1 MTNLSDGYQK
11 GGVVE
16 RIVDETEGD
25 TICIVIYRQGN
36 DGDATGCEGSGNIES
51 IVENSDSC
59 VYGES

>member
-1 MTNLSDGYQK
+1 M
-11 GGVVE
+11 E